1 MSEEKRSINIAYK
14 ADLKDL
20 INKLKQMPNV
30 TEQEARKMVSALDRQ
45 LKQAE
50 KAAKKSADASAKA
63 AKNAAAAARRGARE
77 FDEMADAAR
86 RAEQRLEQVGEASGD
101 IDRGFSSVGLALRGV
116 NPQLA
121 EAADGIA
128 DMFAVT
134 EGLTMSFAALNPL
147 VIAGGIAIG
156 ALTLGYVAHQ
166 AELEKVKEQTLALRD
181 AEKALIDSQNE
192 QENNLIDAASK
203 LREQRLEYQ
212 LLTGQISEYEF
223 NLQKAGEAANESFRG
238 NIQAVQ
244 SSISESE
251 LLLATIQSLK
261 DSYIAAGS
269 SAVVLSEG
277 EQERL
282 RTLQR
287 QTKSV
292 KNNLDL
298 TQEGLA
304 EAAELGKLEK
314 ALLADI
320 ANQTKQREAIEAMQ
334 AEAVEKAQEMVTLE
348 KELAD
353 ATEEAATQSE
363 RRAVATERA
372 LTAEEELA
380 KALEEAL
387 ALSDDVIKEKNLQA
401 DMDRAIAEAFL
412 DDEGR
417 KKLAQQARI
426 DEQIGALEMLGI
438 ATGREAEAAMAI
450 EALRHEQKMEN
461 LDKEDEIISDN
472 TKKQLENAQLIQ
484 GGFSEMISGLQQL
497 NDLKLESR
505 GIDVEASQ
513 KKAEMLEQLSAK
525 ERKQLEKRAHM
536 AIALFKLEKA
546 ASIAEITMNTAEGVT
561 KALTYGLPLGPI
573 LAGMAVATG
582 ATQAALVASQPI
594 PQLQFHMGG
603 IAPDEANARVLRG
616 EAILDRATVRRM
628 GGEQGVRNLQQG
640 GSGSSQTVVIQP
652 FKHFG
657 RFAKDLGIQKTK
669 QVGIRGY

>member
-166 AELEKVKEQTLALRD
+166 AEIEKVKEQTLALRD
-181 AEKALIDSQNE
+181 AQKALIDSQNE

>member
-30 TEQEARKMVSALDRQ
+30 TEQEAKKMVSALDRQ

-63 AKNAAAAARRGARE
+63 AKQASAAARRGARE
-77 FDEMADAAR
+77 FDDMADAAR
-86 RAEQRLEQVGEASGD
+86 RAEERLEHVGEASGD
-101 IDRGFSSVGLALRGV
+101 IDRGFSSIGLALRGV

-121 EAADGIA
+121 EAADGLA
-128 DMFAVT
+128 DTFAVV

-147 VIAGGIAIG
+147 VVAGGVAIG

-166 AELEKVKEQTLALRD
+166 AELEKVKEQTLALKD
-181 AEKALIDSQNE
+181 AQRALIDSQNE

-238 NIQAVQ
+238 NIEAVQ

-282 RTLQR
+282 RTLQL

-334 AEAVEKAQEMVTLE
+334 AEAVDKAQEMVTLE

-363 RRAVATERA
+363 RRAVATERT

-387 ALSDDVIKEKNLQA
+387 ALSDDVIKEKNLQS

-426 DEQIGALEMLGI
+426 EEQIGALEMLGI

-461 LDKEDEIISDN
+461 LDKEDETISDN
-472 TKKQLENAQLIQ
+472 IKKQLENAQLIQ

-497 NDLKLESR
+497 NDLKMESS
-505 GIDVEASQ
+505 GIDVEAAQ

-640 GSGSSQTVVIQP
+640 ASAGSQTVVIQP

>member
-1 MSEEKRSINIAYK
+1 MAEEKRSINIAYK

-30 TEQEARKMVSALDRQ
+30 TEQEAKKMVSALDRQ

-63 AKNAAAAARRGARE
+63 AKQASAAARRGARE
-77 FDEMADAAR
+77 FDDMADAAR
-86 RAEQRLEQVGEASGD
+86 RAEERLEHVGEASGD
-101 IDRGFSSVGLALRGV
+101 IDRGFSSIGLALRGV

-121 EAADGIA
+121 EAADGLA
-128 DMFAVT
+128 DTFAVV

-147 VIAGGIAIG
+147 VIAGGVAIG

-166 AELEKVKEQTLALRD
+166 AELEKVKEQTLALKD
-181 AEKALIDSQNE
+181 AQRALIDSQNE

-223 NLQKAGEAANESFRG
+223 NLQKAGEAANESFEG

-277 EQERL
+277 EKERL
-282 RTLQR
+282 RTLQL

-353 ATEEAATQSE
+353 ATEEAADQSE
-363 RRAVATERA
+363 RRAVATER
-372 LTAEEELA
+372 TVSAEEELS
-380 KALEEAL
+380 KAIEEAL
-387 ALSDDVIKEKNLQA
+387 ALSDDVIKEKNLQEQ
-401 DMDRAIAEAFL
+401 MDRAIAEAFL
-412 DDEGR
+412 DDEGK
-417 KKLAQQARI
+417 KKLAQQERL
-426 DEQIGALEMLGI
+426 DEQIAALEMLGI

-450 EALRHEQKMEN
+450 EALRHEQKMDN
-461 LDKEDEIISDN
+461 LDDEEDKILGLTRE
-472 TKKQLENAQLIQ
+472 QFENAQDSLKYF
-484 GGFSEMISGLQQL
+484 GDLTNSLQEL
-497 NDLKLESR
+497 NDLKMESR
-505 GIDVEASQ
+505 EIDVEAAQ
-513 KKAEMLEQLSAK
+513 KKAEDMEKLSK
-525 ERKQLEKRAHM
+525 EERKQIERRAKF
-536 AIALFKLEKA
+536 AIMLFNMEKA
-546 ASIAEITMNTAEGVT
+546 ASIAEVAMNTAEAVT
-561 KALTYGLPLGPI
+561 KALTYGPILGPV
-573 LAGMAVATG
+573 LASIAGATG
-582 ATQAALVASQPI
+582 AAQAAVVASQPA
-594 PQLQFHMGG
+594 PQMQFHMGG

>member
-63 AKNAAAAARRGARE
+63 AKQASAAARRGARE
-77 FDEMADAAR
+77 FDDMADAAR
-86 RAEQRLEQVGEASGD
+86 RAEERLEHVGEASGD
-101 IDRGFSSVGLALRGV
+101 IDRGFSSIGLALRGV

-121 EAADGIA
+121 EAADGLA
-128 DMFAVT
+128 DTFAVV

-147 VIAGGIAIG
+147 VVAGGVAIG

-166 AELEKVKEQTLALRD
+166 AELEKVKEQTLALKD
-181 AEKALIDSQNE
+181 AQRALIDSQNE

-282 RTLQR
+282 RTLQL

-304 EAAELGKLEK
+304 QAAELGKLEK

-461 LDKEDEIISDN
+461 LDNEDEIISDN

>member
-63 AKNAAAAARRGARE
+63 AKQASAAARRGARE
-77 FDEMADAAR
+77 FDDMADAAR
-86 RAEQRLEQVGEASGD
+86 RAEERLEHVGEASGD
-101 IDRGFSSVGLALRGV
+101 IDRGFSSIGLALRGV

-121 EAADGIA
+121 EAADGLA
-128 DMFAVT
+128 DTFAVV

-147 VIAGGIAIG
+147 VVAGGVAIG

-166 AELEKVKEQTLALRD
+166 AELEKVKEQTLALKD
-181 AEKALIDSQNE
+181 AQRALIDSQNE

-238 NIQAVQ
+238 NIEAVQ

-282 RTLQR
+282 RTLQL

-334 AEAVEKAQEMVTLE
+334 AEAVDKAQEMVTLE

-363 RRAVATERA
+363 RRAVATERT

-387 ALSDDVIKEKNLQA
+387 ALSDDVIKEKNLQS

-426 DEQIGALEMLGI
+426 EEQIGALEMLGI

-461 LDKEDEIISDN
+461 LDKEDETISDN
-472 TKKQLENAQLIQ
+472 IKKQLENAQLIQ

-497 NDLKLESR
+497 NDLKMESS
-505 GIDVEASQ
+505 GIDVEAAQ

-640 GSGSSQTVVIQP
+640 ASAGSQTVVIQP

>member
-1 MSEEKRSINIAYK
+1 MAEEKRSINIAYK

-63 AKNAAAAARRGARE
+63 AKQASAAAARGARE

-86 RAEQRLEQVGEASGD
+86 RAEQRLEHVGEASGD
-101 IDRGFSSVGLALRGV
+101 IDRGFSSIGLALRGV

-121 EAADGIA
+121 EAADGLA
-128 DMFAVT
+128 DTFAVV

-147 VIAGGIAIG
+147 VIAGGVAIG

-166 AELEKVKEQTLALRD
+166 AELEKVKEQTIALRD
-181 AEKALIDSQNE
+181 AQRALIDSQNE

-203 LREQRLEYQ
+203 LREQRLEYA
-212 LLTGQISEYEF
+212 LLTGQISEYEY
-223 NLQKAGEAANESFRG
+223 NLQKAGEAANESFEG

-277 EQERL
+277 EVERL
-282 RTLQR
+282 RTLQL

-304 EAAELGKLEK
+304 QAAELGKLEK

-320 ANQTKQREAIEAMQ
+320 ANQTKQKEAIEAMQ

-363 RRAVATERA
+363 RRAVATEK
-372 LTAEEELA
+372 TVSAEEQLS
-380 KALEEAL
+380 KAIEEAL
-387 ALSDDVIKEKNLQA
+387 ALSDDVIKEKNLQEQ
-401 DMDRAIAEAFL
+401 MDRAIAEAFL
-412 DDEGR
+412 DDEGK
-417 KKLAQQARI
+417 KKLAQQERL
-426 DEQIGALEMLGI
+426 DEQIAALEMLGI

-450 EALRHEQKMEN
+450 EALRHEQKMDN
-461 LDKEDEIISDN
+461 LDDEEDKILGLTRE
-472 TKKQLENAQLIQ
+472 QFENAQDSLKYF
-484 GGFSEMISGLQQL
+484 GDLTNSLQEL
-497 NDLKLESR
+497 NDLKMESR
-505 GIDVEASQ
+505 EIDVEAAQ
-513 KKAEMLEQLSAK
+513 KKAEDMEKLSK
-525 ERKQLEKRAHM
+525 EERKQIERRAKF
-536 AIALFKLEKA
+536 AIMLFNMEKA
-546 ASIAEITMNTAEGVT
+546 ASIAEVAMNTAEAVT
-561 KALTYGLPLGPI
+561 KALTYGPILGPV
-573 LAGMAVATG
+573 LASIAGATG
-582 ATQAALVASQPI
+582 AAQAAVVASQPA
-594 PQLQFHMGG
+594 PQMQFHMGG

>member
-334 AEAVEKAQEMVTLE
+334 AEAVDKAQEMVTLE

-363 RRAVATERA
+363 RRAVATERT

-387 ALSDDVIKEKNLQA
+387 ALSDDVIKEKNLQS

-426 DEQIGALEMLGI
+426 EEQIGALEMLGI

-461 LDKEDEIISDN
+461 LDKEDETISDN
-472 TKKQLENAQLIQ
+472 IKKQLENAQLIQ

-497 NDLKLESR
+497 NDLKMESS
-505 GIDVEASQ
+505 GIDVEAAQ

-640 GSGSSQTVVIQP
+640 ASAGSQTVVIQP

>member
-1 MSEEKRSINIAYK
+1 MAEEKRSINIAYK

-63 AKNAAAAARRGARE
+63 AKQASAAARRGARE
-77 FDEMADAAR
+77 FDDMADAAR
-86 RAEQRLEQVGEASGD
+86 RAEERLEHVGEASGD
-101 IDRGFSSVGLALRGV
+101 IDRGFSSIGLALRGV

-121 EAADGIA
+121 EAADGLA
-128 DMFAVT
+128 DTFAVV

-147 VIAGGIAIG
+147 VVAGGVAIG

-166 AELEKVKEQTLALRD
+166 AELEKVKEQTLALKD
-181 AEKALIDSQNE
+181 AQRALIDSQNE

-238 NIQAVQ
+238 NIEAVQ

-282 RTLQR
+282 RTLQL

-304 EAAELGKLEK
+304 QAAELGKLEK

-334 AEAVEKAQEMVTLE
+334 SEAVEKAQEMVTLE

-387 ALSDDVIKEKNLQA
+387 ALSDDVIKEKNLQS

-426 DEQIGALEMLGI
+426 EEQIGALEMLGI

-603 IAPDEANARVLRG
+603 VAPDEANARVLRG

>member
-1 MSEEKRSINIAYK
+1 MAEEKRSINIAYK

-30 TEQEARKMVSALDRQ
+30 TEQEAKKMVSALDRQ

-63 AKNAAAAARRGARE
+63 AKQASAAARRGARE
-77 FDEMADAAR
+77 FDDMADAAR
-86 RAEQRLEQVGEASGD
+86 RAEERLEHVGEASGD
-101 IDRGFSSVGLALRGV
+101 IDRGFSSIGLALRGV

-121 EAADGIA
+121 EAADGLA
-128 DMFAVT
+128 DTFAVV

-147 VIAGGIAIG
+147 VVAGGVAIG

-181 AEKALIDSQNE
+181 AQRALIDSQNE

-223 NLQKAGEAANESFRG
+223 NLQKAGEAANESFEG

-277 EQERL
+277 EKERL
-282 RTLQR
+282 RTLQL

-363 RRAVATERA
+363 RRAVATEIA
-372 LTAEEELA
+372 LTAEEALA

-387 ALSDDVIKEKNLQA
+387 ALSDDVIKDKNLQA
-401 DMDRAIAEAFL
+401 DMDRAITEAFL

-426 DEQIGALEMLGI
+426 EEQIGALEMLGI